1 MQINLIFS
9 ETRSRSTADQ
19 ASPRNIYL
27 FGDLFKFAGPTGQT
41 DEGIQVPMPVK
52 PIDMFL
58 LRRHYRSDNI
68 TRMSEII
75 LLTDVLEIIQLVPKF
90 GRKMVLTWDFNNSM
104 TLANEFYLNNFANK
118 NTFHAILSYQ

>member
-52 PIDMFL
+52 PINMFL